1 MTLQHQIA
9 DAFATST
16 PLSICG
22 GASKQFLGNQVAG
35 EPLSTAEHRGVIN
48 YQPDELVMT
57 VRSGT
62 PLQEIKDILHAQH
75 QRLAFEPP
83 SFGDTATI
91 GGTFACGLSGPSRP
105 WAGSARDSLLGCT
118 IINGR
123 GEKLHFGGEV
133 IKNVAGYDASRLMVG
148 AFGTLGL
155 IMDVSF
161 RVLPVPTTEITLSF
175 SVDAAQAVTNVVSW
189 SQKPL
194 PITAAAWLDGEL
206 LIRLSGAQAA
216 IRAAQLQ
223 LGGEDSNQAE
233 FWLQLREQQLDFFQT
248 GKPLWRLSLPMAAA
262 PLNIPGAEQ
271 LIEWGGAQR
280 WLLSRER
287 PQTIRQAA
295 LTAGG
300 HATCFG
306 NVQGGDIFTPLS
318 KPMLALQQRLKKAFD
333 PKGILNPGRIYTNL

>member
-1 MTLQHQIA
+1 MTLQQQITEA
-9 DAFATST
+9 YASAT

-22 GASKQFLGNQVAG
+22 GSSKQFLGNPVAG
-35 EPLSTAEHRGVIN
+35 EALSTTEQRGVIN

-62 PLQEIKDILHAQH
+62 PLLEVEEILAAQH

-83 SFGDTATI
+83 SFGKSATI

-123 GEKLHFGGEV
+123 GEQLHFGGEV
-133 IKNVAGYDASRLMVG
+133 IKNVAGYDATRLMVG

-161 RVLPVPTTEITLSF
+161 KVLPLPATEITLSF
-175 SVDAAQAVTNVVSW
+175 AMDAAQAVASVVAW

-194 PITAAAWLDGEL
+194 PISAAAWLDGEL
-206 LIRLSGAQAA
+206 LVRLSGAQAA
-216 IRAAQLQ
+216 IHAAQLQ
-223 LGGEDSNQAE
+223 LGGDISKQTD
-233 FWLQLREQQLDFFQT
+233 FWEQLREQQLGFFQT
-248 GKPLWRLSLPMAAA
+248 EKPLWRLSLPMATA
-262 PLNIPGAEQ
+262 PLDTPGEQ

-280 WLLSRER
+280 WLLSGEK
-287 PQTIRQAA
+287 PHAIRQAA
-295 LTAGG
+295 LAAGG
-300 HATCFG
+300 HATCFR
-306 NVQGGDIFTPLS
+306 NAQDTEIFTPLS

-333 PKGILNPGRIYTNL
+333 PKGILNPGRIYAEL

>member
-1 MTLQHQIA
+1 MTLQQQIT
-9 DAFATST
+9 DAFSSAT

-22 GASKQFLGNQVAG
+22 GSSKQFLGNPVAG

-48 YQPDELVMT
+48 YQPDELVMS

-62 PLQEIKDILHAQH
+62 PLQEIKEILRAQQ

-123 GEKLHFGGEV
+123 GEQLHFGGEV
-133 IKNVAGYDASRLMVG
+133 IKNVAGYDATRLMVG

-155 IMDVSF
+155 ILDVSF
-161 RVLPVPTTEITLSF
+161 KVMPVPATEITLSF
-175 SVDAAQAVTNVVSW
+175 SASAEQAVTSVVAW

-206 LIRLSGAQAA
+206 LLRLSGAQAA
-216 IRAAQLQ
+216 IRSAQLK
-223 LGGEDSNQAE
+223 LGGEVSKQSE
-233 FWLQLREQQLDFFQT
+233 FWLQLREQQLGFFQT

-262 PLNIPGAEQ
+262 PLDIPGEQ

-280 WLLSRER
+280 WLLSGEE
-287 PQTIRQAA
+287 PQAIRQAA
-295 LTAGG
+295 TSAGG
-300 HATCFG
+300 HATCFR
-306 NVQGGDIFTPLS
+306 NAQGTEIFTPLS
-318 KPMLALQQRLKKAFD
+318 KPMLALQQRLKKSFD
-333 PKGILNPGRIYTNL
+333 PKGILNPGRIYTEL

>member
-1 MTLQHQIA
+1 MALQHQIA
-9 DAFATST
+9 QAFANST

-22 GASKQFLGNQVAG
+22 GASKQFLGNPVAG

-62 PLQEIKDILHAQH
+62 PLQEIEEILQAQH

-123 GEKLHFGGEV
+123 GEQLHFGGEV

-161 RVLPVPTTEITLSF
+161 RVLPVPATEITLSF
-175 SVDAAQAVTNVVSW
+175 SMSAAQAVASVVAW

-194 PITAAAWLDGEL
+194 PISAAAWLDGEL
-206 LIRLSGAQAA
+206 LVRLSGAEAA
-216 IRAAQLQ
+216 IRSAQLQ
-223 LGGEDSNQAE
+223 LDGEVSKQRY
-233 FWLQLREQQLDFFQT
+233 FWLQLREQQLDFFQSV
-248 GKPLWRLSLPMAAA
+248 KPLWRLSLPMAAD
-262 PLNIPGAEQ
+262 PLDIPGEQ

-280 WLLSRER
+280 WLITGAE
-287 PQTIRQAA
+287 PEMIRQVAKA
-295 LTAGG
+295 AGG
-300 HATCFG
+300 HATCFR
-306 NVQGGDIFTPLS
+306 NAQSGDIFTPLS
-318 KPMLALQQRLKKAFD
+318 KPMLTLQQRLKKAFD
-333 PKGILNPGRIYTNL
+333 PKGIFNPGRIYTEL

>member
-1 MTLQHQIA
+1 MTLQQQITEA
-9 DAFATST
+9 YASAA

-22 GASKQFLGNQVAG
+22 GGSKQFLGNPVAG
-35 EPLSTAEHRGVIN
+35 ETLSTIEQRGVIN

-62 PLQEIKDILHAQH
+62 PLQEIEEILKTQH

-105 WAGSARDSLLGCT
+105 WAGSARDSLLGCS

-123 GEKLHFGGEV
+123 GEQLHFGGEV
-133 IKNVAGYDASRLMVG
+133 IKNVAGYDATRLMVG

-155 IMDVSF
+155 LMDVSF
-161 RVLPVPTTEITLSF
+161 RVLPVPATETTLSF
-175 SVDAAQAVTNVVSW
+175 SMSAAQAIASVVAW

-194 PITAAAWLDGEL
+194 PISAAAWLDGEL
-206 LIRLSGAQAA
+206 LVRLSGAEAA
-216 IRAAQLQ
+216 IRSAQLQ
-223 LGGEDSNQAE
+223 LGGEVSKQRD

-248 GKPLWRLSLPMAAA
+248 GKPLWRLSLPMAAD
-262 PLNIPGAEQ
+262 PLAIPGEQ

-280 WLLSRER
+280 WLISGEE
-287 PQTIRQAA
+287 PQAIRQAA
-295 LTAGG
+295 KSAGG
-300 HATCFG
+300 HATCFR
-306 NVQGGDIFTPLS
+306 NAQENDIFSPLS
-318 KPMLALQQRLKKAFD
+318 KPMLALQQRLKKSFD
-333 PKGILNPGRIYTNL
+333 PKGILNPGRIYTEL

>member
-1 MTLQHQIA
+1 MTLQQQITE
-9 DAFATST
+9 AFASAT

-22 GASKQFLGNQVAG
+22 GSSKQFLGNPVAG

-57 VRSGT
+57 VHSGT
-62 PLQEIKDILHAQH
+62 PLQEIEETLKAQQ

-123 GEKLHFGGEV
+123 GEQLHFGGEV
-133 IKNVAGYDASRLMVG
+133 IKNVAGYDATRLMVG

-155 IMDVSF
+155 ILDVSF
-161 RVLPVPTTEITLSF
+161 KVMPVPATEITLSF
-175 SVDAAQAVTNVVSW
+175 SAGAEQAVTSVVAW

-206 LIRLSGAQAA
+206 LLRLSGAQAA
-216 IRAAQLQ
+216 IRSAQLQ
-223 LGGEDSNQAE
+223 LGGEVSKQSE
-233 FWLQLREQQLDFFQT
+233 FWLQLREQQLGFFQT

-262 PLNIPGAEQ
+262 PLDIPGEQ

-280 WLLSRER
+280 WLITGAE
-287 PQTIRQAA
+287 PEMIRQAA
-295 LTAGG
+295 TSAGG
-300 HATCFG
+300 HATCFRNAQNTG
-306 NVQGGDIFTPLS
+306 IFTPLS

-333 PKGILNPGRIYTNL
+333 PKGILNPGRMYTGF

>member
-1 MTLQHQIA
+1 MTLQQQITE
-9 DAFATST
+9 AFASAT

-22 GASKQFLGNQVAG
+22 GSSKQFLGNPVAG

-62 PLQEIKDILHAQH
+62 PLQEIEEILRAQH
-75 QRLAFEPP
+75 QQLAFEPP

-123 GEKLHFGGEV
+123 GEQLHFGGEV
-133 IKNVAGYDASRLMVG
+133 IKNVAGYDATRLMVG

-155 IMDVSF
+155 ILDVSF
-161 RVLPVPTTEITLSF
+161 KVIPVPATEITLSF
-175 SVDAAQAVTNVVSW
+175 SMDAAQAVTSVVSW
-189 SQKPL
+189 SQQPL

-206 LIRLSGAQAA
+206 LVRLSGAQAA
-216 IRAAQLQ
+216 IRSAQLQ
-223 LGGEDSNQAE
+223 LGGEVSEQRD
-233 FWLQLREQQLDFFQT
+233 FWLQLREQQPGFFQT
-248 GKPLWRLSLPMAAA
+248 GKPLWRLSMPMAAA
-262 PLNIPGAEQ
+262 PLDIPGEQ

-280 WLLSRER
+280 WLISEEP
-287 PQTIRQAA
+287 PQAIRQAA
-295 LTAGG
+295 TSAGG
-300 HATCFG
+300 HATCFR
-306 NVQGGDIFTPLS
+306 NAQGTEIFTPLS
-318 KPMLALQQRLKKAFD
+318 KPMLALQQRLKKSFD
-333 PKGILNPGRIYTNL
+333 PKGILNPGRIYTDL

>member
-1 MTLQHQIA
+1 MTLQQQITE
-9 DAFATST
+9 AFSSET

-22 GASKQFLGNQVAG
+22 GASKQFLGNPVAG
-35 EPLSTAEHRGVIN
+35 DPLSTAEHRGVIN

-62 PLQEIKDILHAQH
+62 PLHEIEEILAAQH

-83 SFGDTATI
+83 SLGETASI

-105 WAGSARDSLLGCT
+105 WCGSARDSLLGCS

-123 GEKLHFGGEV
+123 GEQLHFGGEV

-155 IMDVSF
+155 LMDVSF
-161 RVLPVPTTEITLSF
+161 RVLPLPATEITLSF
-175 SVDAAQAVTNVVSW
+175 SADAAQAVASVVNW
-189 SQKPL
+189 SQQPL

-206 LIRLSGAQAA
+206 LLRLSGAEAA
-216 IRAAQLQ
+216 IHSAQLQ
-223 LGGEDSNQAE
+223 LGGEITKQTG
-233 FWLQLREQQLDFFQT
+233 FWPQLREQQLDFFQT
-248 GKPLWRLSLPMAAA
+248 VKPLWRLSLPMAAD
-262 PLNIPGAEQ
+262 PLDIPGEQ

-280 WLLSRER
+280 WLLTGEE
-287 PQTIRQAA
+287 PEMIRQAA
-295 LTAGG
+295 KAAGG
-300 HATCFG
+300 HATCFR
-306 NVQGGDIFTPLS
+306 NAQDTEIFSPLS

-333 PKGILNPGRIYTNL
+333 PKSILNPGRIYTDL

>member
-1 MTLQHQIA
+1 MTQQQQITE
-9 DAFATST
+9 AFASAT

-22 GASKQFLGNQVAG
+22 GDSKQFLGNPVAG
-35 EPLSTAEHRGVIN
+35 ESLSTADHRGVIN

-62 PLQEIKDILHAQH
+62 PLQEIEEILKAQQ

-83 SFGDTATI
+83 SFADTATI

-123 GEKLHFGGEV
+123 GEQLHFGGEV
-133 IKNVAGYDASRLMVG
+133 IKNVAGYDATRLMAG

-155 IMDVSF
+155 LLDVSF
-161 RVLPVPTTEITLSF
+161 RVLPVPATELTLSF
-175 SVDAAQAVTNVVSW
+175 SASAEQAVANVVSW

-206 LIRLSGAQAA
+206 LLRLSGAPAA
-216 IRAAQLQ
+216 ISSAQLQ
-223 LGGEDSNQAE
+223 LGGEISKQPE
-233 FWLQLREQQLDFFQT
+233 FWLQLREQQLDFFQN

-262 PLNIPGAEQ
+262 PLDITGDQ

-280 WLLSRER
+280 WLISGEQ
-287 PQTIRQAA
+287 PQVIRQAA
-295 LTAGG
+295 QAAGG
-300 HATCFG
+300 HATCFRNARG
-306 NVQGGDIFTPLS
+306 TEIFTPLS

-333 PKGILNPGRIYTNL
+333 PKGILNPGRIYTDL

>member
-1 MTLQHQIA
+1 MTLQQQITE
-9 DAFATST
+9 AFASAT

-22 GASKQFLGNQVAG
+22 GSSKQFLGNPVAG

-62 PLQEIKDILHAQH
+62 PLQEIEEILRAQH
-75 QRLAFEPP
+75 QQLAFEPP

-123 GEKLHFGGEV
+123 GEQLHFGGEV
-133 IKNVAGYDASRLMVG
+133 IKNVAGYDATRLMVG

-155 IMDVSF
+155 LLDVSF
-161 RVLPVPTTEITLSF
+161 KVIPVPATEITLSF
-175 SVDAAQAVTNVVSW
+175 SMDAAQAVTSVVSW
-189 SQKPL
+189 SQQPL

-206 LIRLSGAQAA
+206 LVRLSGAQAA
-216 IRAAQLQ
+216 IRSAQLQ
-223 LGGEDSNQAE
+223 LGGEVSEQRD
-233 FWLQLREQQLDFFQT
+233 FWLQLREQQPGFFQT

-262 PLNIPGAEQ
+262 PLDIPGEQ

-280 WLLSRER
+280 WLISEEP
-287 PQTIRQAA
+287 PQAIRQAA
-295 LTAGG
+295 TSAGG
-300 HATCFG
+300 HATCFR
-306 NVQGGDIFTPLS
+306 NAQGTEIFTPLS
-318 KPMLALQQRLKKAFD
+318 KPMLALQQRLKKSFD
-333 PKGILNPGRIYTNL
+333 PKGILNPGRIYTDL

>member
-1 MTLQHQIA
+1 MTLRQQITE
-9 DAFATST
+9 AFASAT

-22 GASKQFLGNQVAG
+22 GDSKQFLGNPVAG
-35 EPLSTAEHRGVIN
+35 ESISTAEHRGVIN

-62 PLQEIKDILHAQH
+62 PLQEIEEILRAQQ

-91 GGTFACGLSGPSRP
+91 GGTFACGLSGPCRP

-123 GEKLHFGGEV
+123 GEQLHFGGEV
-133 IKNVAGYDASRLMVG
+133 IKNVAGYDATRLMAG

-155 IMDVSF
+155 LMDVSF
-161 RVLPVPTTEITLSF
+161 KVLPVPATEVTLSF
-175 SVDAAQAVTNVVSW
+175 SASAEQAVTSVVSW

-206 LIRLSGAQAA
+206 LLRLSGAQAA

-223 LGGEDSNQAE
+223 LGGKVSKQTK
-233 FWLQLREQQLDFFQT
+233 FWPQLREQQLDFFQP
-248 GKPLWRLSLPMAAA
+248 GKPLWRLSLPMAAD
-262 PLNIPGAEQ
+262 PLDITGEQ

-280 WLLSRER
+280 WLISGEE
-287 PQTIRQAA
+287 PQVIRQAA
-295 LTAGG
+295 QAAGG
-300 HATCFG
+300 HATCFR
-306 NVQGGDIFTPLS
+306 NARSRDIFTPLS

-333 PKGILNPGRIYTNL
+333 PKGILNPGRIYTDL

>member
-1 MTLQHQIA
+1 MTLQQQITE
-9 DAFATST
+9 AFASAT

-22 GASKQFLGNQVAG
+22 GSSKQFLGNPVAG

-57 VRSGT
+57 VRSGA
-62 PLQEIKDILHAQH
+62 PLQEIEEILRAQH
-75 QRLAFEPP
+75 QQLAFEPP

-123 GEKLHFGGEV
+123 GEQLHFGGEV
-133 IKNVAGYDASRLMVG
+133 IKNVAGYDATRLMVG

-155 IMDVSF
+155 LLDVSF
-161 RVLPVPTTEITLSF
+161 KVIPVPATEITLSF
-175 SVDAAQAVTNVVSW
+175 SMDAAQAVTSVVSW
-189 SQKPL
+189 SQQPL

-206 LIRLSGAQAA
+206 LVRLSGAQAA
-216 IRAAQLQ
+216 IRSAQLQ
-223 LGGEDSNQAE
+223 LGGEVSEQRD
-233 FWLQLREQQLDFFQT
+233 FWLQLREQQPGFFQT

-262 PLNIPGAEQ
+262 PLDIPGEQ

-280 WLLSRER
+280 WLISEEP
-287 PQTIRQAA
+287 PQAIRQAA
-295 LTAGG
+295 TSAGG
-300 HATCFG
+300 HATCFR
-306 NVQGGDIFTPLS
+306 NAQGREIFTPLS
-318 KPMLALQQRLKKAFD
+318 KPMLALQQRLKKSFD
-333 PKGILNPGRIYTNL
+333 PKGILNPGRIYTDL

>member
-1 MTLQHQIA
+1 MTLQQQIA
-9 DAFATST
+9 EAFASSS
-16 PLSICG
+16 PLSIYG
-22 GASKQFLGNQVAG
+22 GNSKQFLGNPVAG
-35 EPLSTAEHRGVIN
+35 KALSTAEHHGVIN

-62 PLQEIKDILHAQH
+62 SLQEVEEILRAQH

-83 SFGDTATI
+83 SFGDKATI

-123 GEKLHFGGEV
+123 GEQLHFGGEV
-133 IKNVAGYDASRLMVG
+133 IKNVAGYDATRLMVG

-161 RVLPVPTTEITLSF
+161 RVLPVPATEITLSF
-175 SVDAAQAVTNVVSW
+175 SASAAQAVTKVVAW

-194 PITAAAWLDGEL
+194 PISAAAWLDGEL
-206 LIRLSGAQAA
+206 LVRLSGAEAA
-216 IRAAQLQ
+216 IRSARLQ
-223 LGGEDSNQAE
+223 LDGEVSKQTE

-248 GKPLWRLSLPMAAA
+248 GKPLWRLSLPMAAD
-262 PLNIPGAEQ
+262 PLDIPGKQ

-280 WLLSRER
+280 WLLSGEE
-287 PQTIRQAA
+287 PQAIRQAA
-295 LTAGG
+295 TSAGG
-300 HATCFG
+300 HATCFRYA
-306 NVQGGDIFTPLS
+306 QDGDIFTPLS

-333 PKGILNPGRIYTNL
+333 PKGILNPGRIYTDL